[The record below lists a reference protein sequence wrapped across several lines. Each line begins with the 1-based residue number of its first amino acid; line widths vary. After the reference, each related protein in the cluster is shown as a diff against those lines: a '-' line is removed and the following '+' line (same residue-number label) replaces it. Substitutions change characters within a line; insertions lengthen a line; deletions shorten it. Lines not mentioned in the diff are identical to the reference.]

1 MQGLTPLVNE
11 VRKPLVSLDIG
22 QHNALEI
29 FALKSI
35 MFLETSKDLLNDDA
49 FAEFDGSSRMKNSI
63 TDRLNLGELQ
73 VDNISANFMAETRK
87 KFIAI
92 R

>member
-35 MFLETSKDLLNDDA
+35 MFLETSKDLVNDA

>member
-35 MFLETSKDLLNDDA
+35 MFLETSKDLLNDA
-49 FAEFDGSSRMKNSI
+49 FAEFDGSSWMKNSI

-73 VDNISANFMAETRK
+73 VDNISANFMAEIRK